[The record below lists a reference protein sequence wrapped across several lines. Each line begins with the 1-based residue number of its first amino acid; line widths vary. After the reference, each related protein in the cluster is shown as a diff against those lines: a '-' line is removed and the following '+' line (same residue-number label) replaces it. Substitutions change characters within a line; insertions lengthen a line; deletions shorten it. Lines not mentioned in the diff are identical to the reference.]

1 MNKTQ
6 LNSLCEYLED
16 SLTEAVLDTVN
27 EQVLEIASQNQTAK
41 LVKEFWDRID
51 ELAFDIAQR
60 VQKEVNNR

>member
-16 SLTEAVLDTVN
+16 ALTEAVLDTVN